1 MDKIKIL
8 LEDPDLKSETKV
20 KSTRLITNKCDVILF
35 LIGVIEEW
43 PESFEKAAGK

>member
-8 LEDPDLKSETKV
+8 LEDPDLKSETKE
-20 KSTRLITNKCDVILF
+20 KSARLIKNKCDVTLF
-35 LIGVIEEW
+35 LIGFIEKW